1 MQQLM
6 QLSGHELHSGDSQ
19 LIALRRIEIRQLQ
32 FGFSSSRCR
41 CVKKQVRLCFTAR
54 LPVQDSVYMCVEWVS
69 VEICKLT
76 VVVVLVDET
85 RIVFGERR
93 KGNHVIVRVEGHARD
108 SRREGQFS
116 VDDHVIT
123 CRQTTSESSVSSRR
137 QVLCTNLFLH
147 SKRTPVRPHF
157 RKSRTSRTA

>member
-1 MQQLM
+1 
-6 QLSGHELHSGDSQ
+6 
-19 LIALRRIEIRQLQ
+19 
-32 FGFSSSRCR
+32 
-41 CVKKQVRLCFTAR
+41 
-54 LPVQDSVYMCVEWVS
+54 MCVEWVS
-69 VEICKLT
+69 VEICKPT
-76 VVVVLVDET
+76 VVVVLVDEN

-123 CRQTTSESSVSSRR
+123 CRQTTSENSVSAKR
-137 QVLCTNLFLH
+137 QELYKNLFLH

-157 RKSRTSRTA
+157 RK